1 MPKPT
6 IPLSASALEKKKQ
19 ELLTLLALK
28 KEVMGRLIVAREMG
42 DLSEN
47 GAYRAAKFELGGI
60 GRRLR
65 EINHIISN
73 AYVPVR
79 DPSATAS
86 FGKKVTLK
94 NENKTLTFTLVG
106 EYEADPE
113 EMKFSFESPLGK
125 AVAGKKVGDSV
136 VIRSPNGEVHYLLVE
151 IV

>member
-19 ELLTLLALK
+19 ELVTLVALK
-28 KEVMGRLIVAREMG
+28 KEVMGRLIAAREMG

-65 EINHIISN
+65 QTHFIVSN
-73 AYVPVR
+73 AYVPVI
-79 DPSATAS
+79 DPSATVS
-86 FGKKVTLK
+86 FGKVVTLK
-94 NENKTLTFTLVG
+94 NESKSLTFTLVG
-106 EYEADPE
+106 EYEADSE
-113 EMKFSFESPLGK
+113 EMKFSLESPLGK

-136 VIRSPNGEVHYLLVE
+136 TVHSPKGEVHYVLTE
-151 IV
+151 II